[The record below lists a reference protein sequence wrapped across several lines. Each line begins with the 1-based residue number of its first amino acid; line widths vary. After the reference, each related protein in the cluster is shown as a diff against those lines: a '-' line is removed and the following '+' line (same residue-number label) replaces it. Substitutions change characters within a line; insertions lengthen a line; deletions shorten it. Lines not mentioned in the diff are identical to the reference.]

1 MAIIRTT
8 SKPVPASKN
17 RYSGKE
23 ENAQWTVKSPAG
35 VVEHRWDKKKTLPQK
50 FESAVYTEVEAAA
63 RVYTLETGIFAQAV
77 RV

>member
-8 SKPVPASKN
+8 SKPVQDRKN

-23 ENAQWTVKSPAG
+23 ENAQWTVKSPTG
-35 VVEHRWDKKKTLPQK
+35 VVEHKWDPKKPAQK

-63 RVYTLETGIFAQAV
+63 RAYTLATGIFAQAV

>member
-8 SKPVPASKN
+8 TKPAAETKN

-23 ENAQWTVKSPAG
+23 ENAQWTVKSPHG
-35 VVEHRWDKKKTLPQK
+35 VVQHKWTTKDKTAKP

-63 RVYTLETGIFAQAV
+63 RAYTLETGIFAQAV

>member
-8 SKPVPASKN
+8 TKTVRDSKN

-35 VVEHRWDKKKTLPQK
+35 VVEHKWEPKKPAQK

-63 RVYTLETGIFAQAV
+63 RAYTLETGIFAQAV